1 MKMKLPKPFHTAR
14 VGEALSS
21 LTNYVREARSIKEER
36 RAWLMAALVTAVA
49 SVVIVVRVNRIAK
62 LLEER
67 ERRAQQKQKSAA

>member
-1 MKMKLPKPFHTAR
+1 MKLPKPFHTAR

-21 LTNYVREARSIKEER
+21 LTNYVREARSIEEER